1 MPEVSLP
8 QSDINKW
15 FDAKS
20 YLSWYMSHSKYYK
33 HPIDWQKFVEE
44 PFGIFTQPSPQK
56 LKMTELQERCRKKQE
71 KDYS

>member
-8 QSDINKW
+8 QSDIKKW

-33 HPIDWQKFVEE
+33 HPTDWQKFVEE

-56 LKMTELQERCRKKQE
+56 MTELQEQCRKKQE